1 MSHVGRDAESGA
13 AIENQARWGRFA
25 ARNPIKN
32 QDDTRITALGR
43 GWGGAT
49 RKKCPKKI
57 KVSKYSM
64 LYLEARAVRDKV
76 E

>member
-1 MSHVGRDAESGA
+1 MGETPRAGQQSRIRHGVGPLRGPES
-13 AIENQARWGRFA
+13 R
-25 ARNPIKN
+25 IKMI
-32 QDDTRITALGR
+32 TRITALGR